1 MLERSAQARPPV
13 VGYSSV
19 VATSMRMAVEM
30 LTKNCAY
37 LATPKISVFQGKIDK
52 GLLVK
57 IRCSMRY

>member
-13 VGYSSV
+13 VGYSSE

-37 LATPKISVFQGKIDK
+37 LASPNQNPYISV
-52 GLLVK
+52 
-57 IRCSMRY
+57 S

>member
-13 VGYSSV
+13 VGYSSE

-37 LATPKISVFQGKIDK
+37 LATPNQSH
-52 GLLVK
+52 
-57 IRCSMRY
+57 YE